1 MTAVAKVLIHASQF
15 PENVRRDLL
24 ASLRTRRVNHKFHYD
39 SVKQTQ
45 KWLALHQAY
54 SPTRN
59 DADCAAIYDRGFA
72 AAAAR
77 VKSKAVHVIGLGC
90 GGGQKDT
97 RLLKLLK
104 ARGREIF
111 YTPCD
116 GSTAMVLVA
125 RQTVLAVVP
134 EKNCFP
140 LVCDLATAND
150 LPAVLSARPSTLDP
164 RLFTFFGMIPNF
176 EPQIILPK
184 LASLIRPKDFLL
196 FSANLAPGA
205 DYAAGMKKILPQYDN
220 PLTRDW
226 LMTFLLDL
234 GVGRNDGELRFKIET
249 CSRRRL
255 PRRNMVKTGEEAPTS
270 RSISAKKKQR
280 FLSSSPAMDEVELKR
295 IVAGFYFKR
304 SCRLEIENETFDF
317 RAGETIQLFFS
328 YRYTPERVRKV
339 LARFGLEVCDQWITR
354 SEEEGVF
361 LVRRSGV
368 SEERR

>member
-1 MTAVAKVLIHASQF
+1 MSSAANVVIHASQF
-15 PENVRRDLL
+15 PESVRRDLL
-24 ASLRTRRVNHKFHYD
+24 ESLRTRRVNHKFHYD

-77 VKSKAVHVIGLGC
+77 VKSKAVHVVGLGC
-90 GGGQKDT
+90 GGGQKDA
-97 RLLKLLK
+97 RLLKLLR
-104 ARGREIF
+104 AGGREIF

-116 GSTAMVLVA
+116 VSAAMVLVA
-125 RQTVLAVVP
+125 RQTALAVLP

-140 LVCDLATAND
+140 FVCDLATADD
-150 LPAVLSARPSTLDP
+150 LPANLGSRFTFHVSRIT
-164 RLFTFFGMIPNF
+164 TFFGMIPNF

-184 LASLIRPKDFLL
+184 LASLVRPKDLLL
-196 FSANLAPGA
+196 FSANLAPGNN
-205 DYAAGMKKILPQYDN
+205 YAAGMKRVLPQYDN

-234 GVGRNDGELRFKIET
+234 GVGRGDGQLRF
-249 CSRRRL
+249 S
-255 PRRNMVKTGEEAPTS
+255 VEAGS
-270 RSISAKKKQR
+270 
-280 FLSSSPAMDEVELKR
+280 LDLKR
-295 IVAGFYFKR
+295 IVANFHFTR
-304 SCRLEIENETFDF
+304 RCRIEVENETFNF
-317 RAGETIQLFFS
+317 RAGETIRLFFS
-328 YRYTPERVRKV
+328 YRYMPERVRKV
-339 LARFGLEVCDQWITR
+339 LARYGLEICDQWIAR